1 MTKFQT
7 ILLAIVAGS
16 VAGLLFKFVPGASEV
31 ATGLAALCIWL
42 LGYAKQH
49 GDDARAI
56 EAAKAPV
63 VVDNVTKL
71 SPPSSNTPVVAL
83 LALGTALLIS
93 SNCSWWQKNEPS
105 FQCAG
110 LATVENAPE
119 LVNIVLQCSAIAV
132 SPAAA
137 FPCVQAAAG
146 AKWPREALAC
156 FYDAEQG
163 RVQCPAFSKAK
174 QKLAKGGGQ

>member
-1 MTKFQT
+1 M
-7 ILLAIVAGS
+7 
-16 VAGLLFKFVPGASEV
+16 
-31 ATGLAALCIWL
+31 
-42 LGYAKQH
+42 
-49 GDDARAI
+49 
-56 EAAKAPV
+56 
-63 VVDNVTKL
+63 L

-93 SNCSWWQKNEPS
+93 SSCSWWQKNEPA

-146 AKWPREALAC
+146 AKWPREVLAC

-163 RVQCPAFSKAK
+163 KVQCPAFSQAK
-174 QKLAKGGGQ
+174 QQLAKGGGQ